1 VRKKKTAASGR
12 PAPTKLPDCVQLD
25 ARMTVVQAASLH
37 RSLLTHLAAGGPI
50 AIDGTRV
57 EEIDTAILQLLASLW
72 CTARERGFDCS
83 WTGVSDVLCR
93 TANLLG
99 MTEMLHFPPSG
110 LISR

>member
-1 VRKKKTAASGR
+1 MRKKKTARSAR
-12 PAPTKLPDCVQLD
+12 PAAAKPPHSVQLD
-25 ARMTVVQAASLH
+25 ARMTIVQAASLH
-37 RSLLTHLAAGGPI
+37 SSLLTQLAAGGPI

-72 CTARERGFDCS
+72 RTAEERGFACS
-83 WTGVSDVLCR
+83 WTGVSDVLRR
-93 TANLLG
+93 TANLVG

>member
-1 VRKKKTAASGR
+1 VRKKKTPRNGR
-12 PAPTKLPDCVQLD
+12 PAPVKPPDCVQLD
-25 ARMTVVQAASLH
+25 ARMTIVQAASLH
-37 RSLLTHLAAGGPI
+37 SSLLAHLAAGGPI

-72 CTARERGFDCS
+72 RTAAERGFACS
-83 WTGVSDVLCR
+83 WTGVSDGLRR

-99 MTEMLHFPPSG
+99 MTEMLHFPQSG